1 MGVKIGQDR
10 DAERTVDVAGGRD
23 AGNERCGSSGSVL
36 VYLFFKVGM
45 DDDDIRGKIRLRLLL
60 RKPLL
65 LTVGGR
71 ASSIEQRDFL
81 FKTGQALSY

>member
-36 VYLFFKVGM
+36 VCLFFKVGM
-45 DDDDIRGKIRLRLLL
+45 DDDDIRGE
-60 RKPLL
+60 
-65 LTVGGR
+65 
-71 ASSIEQRDFL
+71 SD
-81 FKTGQALSY
+81 